1 MAAVTVRS
9 LGQDQAV
16 DIARGHLYSFLAA
29 TFSYPAGQHFE
40 TAADPNKQKVAV
52 AAAALL
58 ASEAPLAIPLGL
70 GERPPDEL
78 TLEPAVKE
86 LQAPRSRL
94 IEDHQKVF
102 GLLIGQTAPLNE
114 TEYCQSTD
122 AFFRAQQLADIGGFY
137 RAFGVERSA
146 DGHERLDHLSME
158 LEFMARLTEKE
169 LFAVAS
175 SDPSLREKAAVC
187 RDGQR
192 RFVEA
197 HLMWWVP
204 GFAELLR
211 TGTTTGLYTALA
223 DSLAAFIVCE
233 RVRFGLAAN
242 VGLASSS
249 RTQTPNREES
259 IGHSSSCH

>member
-1 MAAVTVRS
+1 MAAVAVRS

-16 DIARGHLYSFLAA
+16 DIARGHLYAFLAG
-29 TFSYPAGQHFE
+29 TFSYPASQHFE

-58 ASEAPLAIPLGL
+58 ASEAPRAIPLGL

-114 TEYCQSTD
+114 TEYCRSTD
-122 AFFRAQQLADIGGFY
+122 SFFRAQQLADIGGFY
-137 RAFGVERSA
+137 KAFGVERSA
-146 DGHERLDHLSME
+146 EGRERVDHLSIE
-158 LEFMARLTEKE
+158 LEFMARLTQKE

-197 HLMWWVP
+197 HLIWWVP

-211 TGTTTGLYTALA
+211 TGTTTGLYAALA

-233 RVRFGLAAN
+233 RVRFGLAPN
-242 VGLASSS
+242 VGLAGLS
-249 RTQTPNREES
+249 RTQPTNPEELMGQGCS
-259 IGHSSSCH
+259 GH

>member
-1 MAAVTVRS
+1 MAAVAVRS

-29 TFSYPAGQHFE
+29 TFSYPASRHFE

-58 ASEAPLAIPLGL
+58 ASEAPRAIPLGL

-78 TLEPAVKE
+78 TLEPAVKQ
-86 LQAPRSRL
+86 LQAPRRRL

-114 TEYCQSTD
+114 TEYCRSTD

-137 RAFGVERSA
+137 KAFGVERSA
-146 DGHERLDHLSME
+146 EGRERLDHLSME

-211 TGTTTGLYTALA
+211 TGTTTGLYAALA

-233 RVRFGLAAN
+233 RVRFGLAPN

-249 RTQTPNREES
+249 RTQTPNPEES
-259 IGHSSSCH
+259 MGHTYSCH